1 MEPEPIKDKINS
13 ADTIIHSLGTLFDTS
28 ITKMRSP
35 GDPGTYEQMNR
46 DTFLRV
52 L

>member
-1 MEPEPIKDKINS
+1 MEPEYIKDKINE

-28 ITKMRSP
+28 ITKFRKP
-35 GDPGTYEQMNR
+35 GDAGTYEQMNR
-46 DTFLRV
+46 DTFIKL